1 MKPYYYILNT
11 SRIYAPTIRHATLA
25 DALRESERLAKKH
38 PGDHFEVLKCVA
50 ISHIPKPTIT
60 FFLDK

>member
-1 MKPYYYILNT
+1 MKPYYYVLNT
-11 SRIYAPTIRHATLA
+11 SYLNPPTRRHATLA

-38 PGDHFEVLKCVA
+38 KGDHFEVLKCVA
-50 ISHIPKPTIT
+50 ISHIPKPTVT